1 MLLLSL
7 LLINSLCY
15 SQDSTNS
22 RGYELVRYDHC
33 QLNIDQKSVSG
44 NTLSLTYETLPAN
57 QSGQNHNSLWL
68 WRATEVPWK
77 YKPMKKQ
84 LLPIDATQSGSYVL
98 EEIEIN
104 INTAYI
110 ACYSVDSTVE
120 QICACAHLAA
130 NSTDNTSE
138 WVSIELLEVAANS
151 LSFRYRTMEG
161 YLPLDYGNWF
171 GVWEGMASPYN
182 SFPPVG
188 KGKPVNNSNIND
200 GAINNITLDRG
211 QTYTLIYYTGKKLTQ
226 AAAMII
232 FTVK

>member
-1 MLLLSL
+1 MLFLS
-7 LLINSLCY
+7 SLFFTACISY
-15 SQDSTNS
+15 SQDRSS
-22 RGYELVRYDHC
+22 RDYELIRYNHC
-33 QLNIDQKSVSG
+33 TLNIDQKAVSG

-57 QSGQNHNSLWL
+57 QGGQNYNSLWL

-84 LLPIDATQSGSYVL
+84 ILPIDATQSGSYVL
-98 EEIEIN
+98 EDVDIN

-120 QICACAHLAA
+120 QICACAYLAA
-130 NSTDNTSE
+130 NSNENNSE
-138 WVSIELLEVAANS
+138 WVTIDLLNVAPNS

-161 YLPLDYGNWF
+161 YLPLDYKNWF

-188 KGKPVNNSNIND
+188 KGVPVNNSNMND
-200 GAINNITLDRG
+200 GAINNIQLDIG
-211 QTYTLIYYTGKKLTQ
+211 KTYTFIYFTGKELTN